1 MTPLKKTGTVAAILV
16 QGQKSHHQLLQNPL
30 PFLLPTTH
38 GCKEAMWHIFLML
51 NLPRGRVCALKQ
63 CKQKGLLG
71 KTTCRAQLNFCSI

>member
-51 NLPRGRVCALKQ
+51 NLPRGRVCALKLSANR
-63 CKQKGLLG
+63 KGCWAKPL
-71 KTTCRAQLNFCSI
+71 AVLN